1 MTLTSAITVSPVF
14 TGKMRIRRKTTVPW
28 RARWVCKLHVTL
40 DRSRCAIFRG
50 KIPAIPVIYGRCVS
64 LVSRKVSVSKMS
76 PVFTGKLRS
85 RSHIPV
91 IPVPVTLVNSRCAIF
106 RGKIPAIPVIN
117 GSCVSLV
124 SRKVRIST
132 VSPVFTGKVRFRG
145 HIPVIPVFPVDR
157 ACSLA

>member
-40 DRSRCAIFRG
+40 DRSRCAIFRE
-50 KIPAIPVIYGRCVS
+50 
-64 LVSRKVSVSKMS
+64 
-76 PVFTGKLRS
+76 
-85 RSHIPV
+85 
-91 IPVPVTLVNSRCAIF
+91 
-106 RGKIPAIPVIN
+106 KIPAIPVIN